1 MKYSTD
7 AFQSWLYEHCKPAEN
22 LLDCDASRIPSLLAE
37 KRMNLEKCLGLDR
50 LMAFEQEQPP
60 TFDWTD
66 QTVMDGYIQH
76 LGEHTSL
83 PQLVMPLHRLEP
95 ENADHAAPTVIYCHG
110 HGNGATE
117 VVDPACA
124 ELYQKTLPI
133 SLVKRGYR
141 VLVPELFGFGKVVME
156 GFKEKEQAGCYA
168 NSTRLLMHGLT
179 TAGVR
184 VLQTLQIVKYL
195 NDRGC
200 EPFLAGI
207 SGGGLVA
214 SFAAALAE
222 HYGLRIKGAFISG
235 YTNTFLGSSM
245 AMHHCI
251 DNFIP
256 DILSYME
263 EPELIALAA
272 PISMLI
278 SSGIEDP
285 IFPIEHTRAA
295 IDEIKAIYDRFGNK
309 DLIGVELFDSGHEIS
324 ENAIYEWL
332 KRYEHKHYER

>member
-1 MKYSTD
+1 MKFSTD

-22 LLDCDASRIPSLLAE
+22 LLDCDASRIPTLLAE
-37 KRMNLEKCLGLDR
+37 KRKNLAGCLGLDR
-50 LMAFEQEQPP
+50 LKAFEQHQPP
-60 TFDWTD
+60 TFDWSE
-66 QTVMDGYIQH
+66 QTVMDGYIQR

-83 PQLVMPLHRLEP
+83 PHLVMPLYRLEP
-95 ENADHAAPTVIYCHG
+95 VDPFNSTPAVIYCHG
-110 HGNGATE
+110 HGDGATE
-117 VVDPACA
+117 VVDPACSS
-124 ELYQKTLPI
+124 LYQKTLPI
-133 SLVKRGYR
+133 SLAKHGYR
-141 VLVPELFGFGKVVME
+141 VFVPELFGFGKVVME

-184 VLQTLQIVKYL
+184 VLQTLQIIKYL
-195 NDRGC
+195 NDSGS

-263 EPELIALAA
+263 EPELIALAT
-272 PISMLI
+272 PIPLLI
-278 SSGIEDP
+278 SSGTDDP

-295 IDEIKAIYDRFGNK
+295 IDEIKAIYDRFGCK
-309 DLIGVELFDSGHEIS
+309 ARIEVELFDSGHEIS
-324 ENAIYEWL
+324 ENAIYGWL
-332 KRYEHKHYER
+332 KRYDC